1 MSHNNHKG
9 GALIYVITAVFL
21 AILTYFEF
29 GLIQYKWLGDGNPA
43 TILTIVALSIVKF
56 IAVISIFMH
65 LKDDNKT
72 LFGFFATGL
81 VFAFAT
87 FVAMSF
93 LFTVNST
100 KNRIAAPTTDSLSSH
115 ESGNSEHNL
124 VIEEAG
130 FNFPVGPKNQAYVI
144 EKPFESTKDY
154 SFSLDSSSSS
164 VSPPANSQGSVAP
177 LSFDWQELGQKTFNN
192 CMSCHQATGNGIPG
206 AFPPLNKNA
215 ALKYN
220 SDRGYLLKAVTFG
233 LTGEIDVDGNSYNGA
248 MPAWGYLSDEEI
260 AAVLNYILSSWD
272 NPDTVVNFEAYSPN
286 EVSKI
291 RTLDLSSDDTLK
303 QRP

>member
-9 GALIYVITAVFL
+9 GAAIYVITAVFL
-21 AILTYFEF
+21 AILTYIEF

-72 LFGFFATGL
+72 LFGFFAAGL
-81 VFAFAT
+81 VFAFAI

-100 KNRIAAPTTDSLSSH
+100 KNRIAAPTTDNLSSH
-115 ESGNSEHNL
+115 ESSNHNIL
-124 VIEEAG
+124 VEEAG
-130 FNFPVGPKNQAYVI
+130 FRFPAGPKNQAYVI
-144 EKPFESTKDY
+144 ERPFESTKDY
-154 SFSLDSSSSS
+154 SFSLDSSNSS
-164 VSPPANSQGSVAP
+164 VSSPSNSQDSVA
-177 LSFDWQELGQKTFNN
+177 LESFDWQELGQKTFNS
-192 CMSCHQATGNGIPG
+192 CSSCHQATGTGIPG

-220 SDRGYLLKAVTFG
+220 SDREYLLKAVTFG
-233 LTGEIDVDGNSYNGA
+233 LTGEIDVDGNSYNSA

-260 AAVLNYILSSWD
+260 AAVLNYVLSSWD
-272 NPDTVVNFEAYSPN
+272 NPNTVVNFEAYSPN
-286 EVSKI
+286 DVNSI
-291 RTLDLSSDDTLK
+291 RALNLSSDDTLK